1 MTATGTSGTSAE
13 AAPAATRPH
22 DQSSTRLRICPL
34 CEATCGLEVT
44 VEAGRVTRAR
54 GNRDDVFSHGFVCP
68 KGASFGELDSD
79 PDRLTRPLVR
89 GADGELRETGW
100 DEAFAAV
107 AAGLGAV
114 LADGERDAVAVY
126 LGNPNVHTMAGSL
139 YPPQL
144 LGALRTRNFY
154 TASTL
159 DQMPKHVSCG
169 LLYGDPQ
176 AIPVP
181 DVDRTDHL
189 LIFGANPVESNGS
202 LATVPD
208 FPGRLKRLR
217 RRGGRLT
224 VVDPRRTRT
233 ARLADRH
240 VAIRPGSDAL
250 LLMAMVHVLFDE
262 GLTDT
267 GELGPHLSGVDE
279 VAELARE
286 FTPEAVEDACDVPA
300 EEIRSLAR
308 ELASAES
315 AAVYGRV
322 GSSTVEFGTLTN
334 WLVDVLSALTGNLDR
349 PGGSMFPLS
358 ATARAPRPAAASGAS
373 GPGTS
378 GTGDSGTDS
387 GTGNSGPG
395 ATGGT
400 PGKGFT
406 LGRWHSRVSGHP
418 EAKSELPV
426 VALAEEITTPGDGRV
441 RALITLAGNPVL
453 SAPDGEGLEEAL
465 ARLEFMVSVDPYLNE
480 TTRHADV
487 VLPPARPSRTPHFDF
502 AFNALPVRNQVRY
515 TRAVVEPEDDEP
527 GEAEILARLLLCLA
541 GKPGAPAHT
550 VDDAVIARTL
560 GKAVADPHSPVHGE
574 DAEQLAAR
582 LTGRDTVERRL
593 DMMLRLG
600 PYGEGFGADPD
611 GLSLDMLLDR
621 PHGIDLGPL
630 RPRLPGLLRTR
641 SGTVEL
647 CPEPVR
653 ADVPR
658 LRAALRRR
666 TEGDALVLVGRRHL
680 RSNNSWMHNVPALRG
695 GSNRCTLQIH
705 PDDAARLGVA
715 DGRDA
720 TITGDGGEV
729 TAPAEVTDAVRPGVV
744 SLPHGWGHDRP
755 GTRMRVAAG
764 EPGVNVNQLLDGSLL
779 DPLSGTAVLNGFAV
793 RVAAATAEDPS
804 VDGRAAGSA
813 AGTAAAS
820 VDGTDETAGPPSAGD
835 APGTATAPG
844 TGGPAARATAPGAG

>member
-1 MTATGTSGTSAE
+1 MTATGTPGTSAGTNTAHIPADTG
-13 AAPAATRPH
+13 AA
-22 DQSSTRLRICPL
+22 LRICPL
-34 CEATCGLEVT
+34 CEATCGLAVT
-44 VEAGRVTRAR
+44 VEDGRITKAR
-54 GNRDDVFSHGFVCP
+54 GDRDDVFSHGFVCP
-68 KGASFGELDSD
+68 KGASFGELDGD

-89 GADGELRETGW
+89 DADGRLKETGW

-107 AAGLGAV
+107 AAGLGPV
-114 LADGERDAVAVY
+114 LADGVPDAVAVY

-181 DVDRTDHL
+181 DIDRTDHL
-189 LIFGANPVESNGS
+189 LILGANPVESNGS

-208 FPGRLKRLR
+208 FPGRLKQLR
-217 RRGGRLT
+217 RRGGRVT

-233 ARLADRH
+233 AKLADRH

-250 LLMAMVHVLFDE
+250 LLMAMVQVLFEED
-262 GLTDT
+262 LTDT
-267 GELGPHLSGVDE
+267 GELAPHLSGVDE
-279 VAELARE
+279 VRELARE
-286 FTPEAVEDACDVPA
+286 FTPEAVQDACDVPA
-300 EEIRSLAR
+300 DDIRALAR
-308 ELASAES
+308 ELAAAPR

-349 PGGSMFPLS
+349 PGGAMFPLS
-358 ATARAPRPAAASGAS
+358 ATARPPRPAA
-373 GPGTS
+373 
-378 GTGDSGTDS
+378 
-387 GTGNSGPG
+387 
-395 ATGGT
+395 
-400 PGKGFT
+400 PGKGFS
-406 LGRWHSRVSGHP
+406 LGRWRSRVSGHP

-426 VALAEEITTPGDGRV
+426 VALAEEITTPGEGRV

-465 ARLEFMVSVDPYLNE
+465 AALDFMVSLDPYLNE

-487 VLPPARPSRTPHFDF
+487 VLPPARPSRVPHFDF

-515 TRAVVEPEDDEP
+515 TREVVEPETNEP
-527 GEAEILARLLLCLA
+527 GEAEIMARLLLCLA
-541 GKPGAPAHT
+541 GTPGAPAHT

-560 GKAVADPHSPVHGE
+560 GKAVADPHSPVHGK
-574 DAEQLAAR
+574 DPEQLAR
-582 LTGRDTVERRL
+582 QLTGRDGVERRL

-600 PYGEGFGADPD
+600 PYGEGFGADPG
-611 GLSLDMLLDR
+611 GLSLERLLAH

-630 RPRLPGLLRTR
+630 RPRLPELLRTR

-653 ADVPR
+653 EDVPR

-666 TEGDALVLVGRRHL
+666 TSGESLVLVGRRHL

-695 GSNRCTLQIH
+695 GSNRCTLQVH
-705 PDDAARLGVA
+705 PGDAARLGLA
-715 DGRDA
+715 DGGHARV
-720 TITGDGGEV
+720 TGDGGEV
-729 TAPAEVTDAVRPGVV
+729 TAPVEVTDAVRTGVV

-764 EPGVNVNQLLDGSLL
+764 DPGVNVNQLLDGTLL
-779 DPLSGTAVLNGFAV
+779 DTLSGTAVLNGFPV
-793 RVAAATAEDPS
+793 RVAPAEQAEATGAAQAA
-804 VDGRAAGSA
+804 AAGA
-813 AGTAAAS
+813 A
-820 VDGTDETAGPPSAGD
+820 VRAGAGEAD
-835 APGTATAPG
+835 
-844 TGGPAARATAPGAG
+844 PGAGPDASAESVTLPGAG